1 MKSTEIL
8 DKIKTFLGEEKIEN
22 QVEEQVEK
30 TQLEETTE
38 QVQVELAQAKLE
50 NGTVLEAEAF
60 EAGNEIFIVSDD
72 ERVAVPVGEYQ
83 MEDGKML
90 IISEE
95 GIIGEI
101 KAEKTEEPTVEEED
115 KTDASEELAEE
126 EEEDMYVSKEE
137 FESAVEE
144 IKGMIKE
151 LKDKKE
157 EMAQVEE
164 QVKQELSETPATE
177 PISHNPEAKQE
188 FKVRFGKN
196 KKESALDRVMKKLT
210 NN

>member
-8 DKIKTFLGEEKIEN
+8 NKIKTFLGDEKIEQEET
-22 QVEEQVEK
+22 QVEE
-30 TQLEETTE
+30 TQLEETSE
-38 QVQVELAQAKLE
+38 EVKLAQAKLE

-72 ERVAVPVGEYQ
+72 EKVAVPKGEYQ
-83 MEDGKML
+83 MEDGTML
-90 IISEE
+90 VVEEE

-101 KAEKTEEPTVEEED
+101 KAEETKEPTVEEED
-115 KTDASEELAEE
+115 KTDASEELADEE
-126 EEEDMYVSKEE
+126 EMYVSKRE

-151 LKDKKE
+151 LKDEKE

-164 QVKQELSETPATE
+164 QVKQELSETPAVE
-177 PISHNPEAKQE
+177 PISHNPEAKEQ
-188 FKVRFGKN
+188 FKVRFGN
-196 KKESALDRVMKKLT
+196 NRKETALDRVMKKLT

>member
-8 DKIKTFLGEEKIEN
+8 NKIKTFLGEEQIE
-22 QVEEQVEK
+22 QVEE
-30 TQLEETTE
+30 TQLEEATE
-38 QVQVELAQAKLE
+38 ESQEKVELAQAKLD

-60 EAGNEIFIVSDD
+60 EAGNEIFIVTED

-83 MEDGKML
+83 MEDGQIL
-90 IISEE
+90 VVSEE

-101 KAEKTEEPTVEEED
+101 KAAEAEEEV
-115 KTDASEELAEE
+115 EAEE
-126 EEEDMYVSKEE
+126 EEMAYVSKEE

-144 IKGMIKE
+144 IKGMINE
-151 LKDKKE
+151 LKKDKE

-164 QVKQELSETPATE
+164 QVKQELSETPAVE
-177 PISHNPEAKQE
+177 PITHNPEAKQE
-188 FKVRFGKN
+188 FKVRFGQN
-196 KKESALDRVMKKLT
+196 RKETALDRVMKKLT

>member
-8 DKIKTFLGEEKIEN
+8 NKIKTFLGEEQIE
-22 QVEEQVEK
+22 QVEEKVEE
-30 TQLEETTE
+30 TQLEEATE
-38 QVQVELAQAKLE
+38 ESQEKVELAQAKLD

-60 EAGNEIFIVSDD
+60 EAGNEIFIVTED

-83 MEDGKML
+83 MEDGQIL
-90 IISEE
+90 VVSEE

-101 KAEKTEEPTVEEED
+101 KSAEAEEEV
-115 KTDASEELAEE
+115 EAEE
-126 EEEDMYVSKEE
+126 EEMAYVSKEE

-144 IKGMIKE
+144 IKGMINE
-151 LKDKKE
+151 LKEKKE

-164 QVKQELSETPATE
+164 QVKQELSETPAVE
-177 PISHNPEAKQE
+177 PITHNPEAKQE
-188 FKVRFGKN
+188 FKVRFGQN
-196 KKESALDRVMKKLT
+196 RKETALDRVMKKLT